1 MSRPITC
8 VIEYEIDPWA
18 QDSFAHYAELWGQ
31 AIPACGADLIGY
43 FAPHEGSVTKGYG
56 IYTLPSLAS
65 YEAYKERLRAHPIG
79 QEAYQFAM
87 KERFIRREDRT
98 FLTLASAPHAPLVTP

>member
-1 MSRPITC
+1 MTSPITC
-8 VIEYEIDPWA
+8 VIEYEIEPWA
-18 QDSFAHYAELWGQ
+18 KDAFMHYAKLWGQ
-31 AIPACGADLIGY
+31 AIPACGADLMGY

-56 IYTLPSLAS
+56 MYTLGSLAD

-79 QEAYQFAM
+79 QEAYGFAM

-98 FLTLASAPHAPLVTP
+98 FLTLASSPHGKVSP